1 METTDDTTHYLAQ
14 ARAQAQ
20 PEIPPTPTANIL
32 ADHKHQPSNNHTPL
46 PSKPTHTKTNSN
58 TTLLSLEL
66 VSAFR
71 VCIRS
76 YGVGYV
82 FATAPKLIKSLLG
95 FIMNPRKVTP
105 KGQNPFMAL
114 VKALL
119 TVIKDGTS
127 SKRDGMSMLLMITL
141 GGYKLLEVFLTRGIK
156 KAALA
161 QHVQHQQHLKQQ
173 QQQQVAKEGSSLSS
187 SSLAGD
193 DQSTSSLKNLT
204 MKDVDKVNLA
214 EDMQQR
220 ITMLASFLS
229 SAAAIIFMH
238 RKRPNHATID
248 YSLFAVVRALD
259 VFGHVAVKNQ
269 WGPRWLGSYG
279 AVAVFV
285 LACTE
290 IMFSWMYEPQRLP
303 GPYAFWIT
311 KMARMD
317 KRLLETLRGVRTGEI
332 QFKQVNPPHVHN
344 LLTGLC
350 EDLGLNPQM
359 GDFAL
364 RSRLPCEVVH
374 QGITKSCEVH
384 TGYRW
389 IQGFMVSTGIYLPV
403 HLLPALL
410 SPKAFFNR
418 LQENPVATV
427 SSTLMATARSS
438 AFLATYIAL
447 IWYGI
452 CTWRSKVMP
461 ITMKLTGRRYTS
473 NVVDYIYGPLLGS
486 FMCGFSVL
494 VEKPH
499 RRAEMALYVL
509 PRAIY
514 SMWSRIMAGRLS
526 RRVEMTGEALMYAV
540 SMSVLLTGMRW
551 RREMVRPSMQGLLG
565 WIVEIKRSRRSG
577 GHGGHQ
583 VEQDSGKGKA
593 KDDGLE
599 KEHSNGGVNLARSA
613 IEDRDALAAIERERS
628 GI

>member
-1 METTDDTTHYLAQ
+1 METIEDTTHHPAQ
-14 ARAQAQ
+14 AQAQAQAQ
-20 PEIPPTPTANIL
+20 PQIPPTPTA
-32 ADHKHQPSNNHTPL
+32 DKQPPTNAHTTP
-46 PSKPTHTKTNSN
+46 KPTHTTS
-58 TTLLSLEL
+58 TTSLLSPEL

-82 FATAPKLIKSLLG
+82 FATAPKLIKTLLG

-105 KGQNPFMAL
+105 KGQNPVVSL

-127 SKRDGMSMLLMITL
+127 SKRDGMGMLLMITL

-161 QHVQHQQHLKQQ
+161 QHVQYQQ
-173 QQQQVAKEGSSLSS
+173 QQKKMDAAATNKVVSTSS
-187 SSLAGD
+187 SSLGD
-193 DQSTSSLKNLT
+193 DQSIASLKNLT

-229 SAAAIIFMH
+229 SAAAIVFMH
-238 RKRPNHATID
+238 WKRPNHATID

-259 VFGHVAVKNQ
+259 VFGHVAVKKQ

-311 KMARMD
+311 RMARMD

-332 QFKQVNPPHVHN
+332 QFKKVNPPHVHN

-374 QGITKSCEVH
+374 QGISKSCEVH

-389 IQGFMVSTGIYLPV
+389 LQGFMVSTGIYLPV

-410 SPKAFFNR
+410 SPKAFFKR

-473 NVVDYIYGPLLGS
+473 NVIDYIYGPLLGA

-526 RRVEMTGEALMYAV
+526 RKVEMTGEALMYAV

-551 RREMVRPSMQGLLG
+551 KREMVRPSMQGLLG
-565 WIVEIKRSRRSG
+565 WIVEIKKTRHSR
-577 GHGGHQ
+577 GHGKQ
-583 VEQDSGKGKA
+583 AVEDNGKA
-593 KDDGLE
+593 KAKASGFE
-599 KEHSNGGVNLARSA
+599 NAM
-613 IEDRDALAAIERERS
+613 EDKDALAAIERER
-628 GI
+628 GAI

>member
-1 METTDDTTHYLAQ
+1 METANNTTHHFAQ
-14 ARAQAQ
+14 TQAQ
-20 PEIPPTPTANIL
+20 PQIHPTPTANRN
-32 ADHKHQPSNNHTPL
+32 HQTTNNTTT

-58 TTLLSLEL
+58 MSLLSPEL

-82 FATAPKLIKSLLG
+82 FATAPKLIKTLLG

-105 KGQNPFMAL
+105 KGQNSVVAL

-141 GGYKLLEVFLTRGIK
+141 GGYKLLEVILTRGIK

-161 QHVQHQQHLKQQ
+161 QHVQHQLHLRQQ
-173 QQQQVAKEGSSLSS
+173 QQQMADKEEYTSS
-187 SSLAGD
+187 SSPSLVDD

-229 SAAAIIFMH
+229 SAAAIVFMH

-317 KRLLETLRGVRTGEI
+317 KRLLDTLRGVRTGEI
-332 QFKQVNPPHVHN
+332 QFKRVNPPHVHN

-350 EDLGLNPQM
+350 EDLGLDPQM

-410 SPKAFFNR
+410 SPKAFFKR

-427 SSTLMATARSS
+427 SSTLLATARSS

-461 ITMKLTGRRYTS
+461 ITMRVTGKRYTS
-473 NVVDYIYGPLLGS
+473 NVVDYIYGPLLGA

-526 RRVEMTGEALMYAV
+526 RKVEMTGEALMYAV

-551 RREMVRPSMQGLLG
+551 NREMVRPSMQGLLG
-565 WIVEIKRSRRSG
+565 WIVEIKKTHRSRK
-577 GHGGHQ
+577 HGHQ
-583 VEQDSGKGKA
+583 AVEDTGKGKA
-593 KDDGLE
+593 KAP
-599 KEHSNGGVNLARSA
+599 EHSNGTALPRPA
-613 IEDRDALAAIERERS
+613 IEDRDALAAIEKERG

>member
-1 METTDDTTHYLAQ
+1 METTDNTAHPAQ
-14 ARAQAQ
+14 AQAQAQAQ
-20 PEIPPTPTANIL
+20 PQIPPTPTANPHL
-32 ADHKHQPSNNHTPL
+32 HQTTNNTPT
-46 PSKPTHTKTNSN
+46 PSKPSHTKTNNNMS
-58 TTLLSLEL
+58 LLSPEL

-82 FATAPKLIKSLLG
+82 FATAPKLIKTLLG
-95 FIMNPRKVTP
+95 FIMNPRKVTT
-105 KGQNPFMAL
+105 KGQNPVVTL
-114 VKALL
+114 VKTLL

-127 SKRDGMSMLLMITL
+127 SKRDGMGMLLMITL
-141 GGYKLLEVFLTRGIK
+141 GGYKLLEIILTQGIK

-161 QHVQHQQHLKQQ
+161 QHVQHQQHLRQQ
-173 QQQQVAKEGSSLSS
+173 QQQMADKEGSTSS
-187 SSLAGD
+187 SPSLAD
-193 DQSTSSLKNLT
+193 NDQSTSSLKNLT

-220 ITMLASFLS
+220 ITMFASFLS
-229 SAAAIIFMH
+229 SAAAIVFMH

-259 VFGHVAVKNQ
+259 VFGHVAVKNK

-290 IMFSWMYEPQRLP
+290 IMFSWLYEPERLP

-317 KRLLETLRGVRTGEI
+317 KRLLETLRAVRTGEV
-332 QFKQVNPPHVHN
+332 QFKRVNPPHVHN

-350 EDLGLNPQM
+350 EDIGLNPQM

-461 ITMKLTGRRYTS
+461 ITMKLTGKRYTS
-473 NVVDYIYGPLLGS
+473 NVVDHIYGPLLGS

-526 RRVEMTGEALMYAV
+526 RKVEMTGEALMYAV
-540 SMSVLLTGMRW
+540 SMSMLLTGMRW
-551 RREMVRPSMQGLLG
+551 KREMVRPSMQGLLG
-565 WIVEIKRSRRSG
+565 WIVEIKKTRLSR
-577 GHGGHQ
+577 GHGHQ
-583 VEQDSGKGKA
+583 AVENTRKGKA
-593 KDDGLE
+593 KAD
-599 KEHSNGGVNLARSA
+599 EHSNGAALPQSA
-613 IEDRDALAAIERERS
+613 IEDRDALAAIEKERG

>member
-1 METTDDTTHYLAQ
+1 M
-14 ARAQAQ
+14 
-20 PEIPPTPTANIL
+20 
-32 ADHKHQPSNNHTPL
+32 S
-46 PSKPTHTKTNSN
+46 
-58 TTLLSLEL
+58 LLSPEL

-82 FATAPKLIKSLLG
+82 FATAPKLIKTLLG

-105 KGQNPFMAL
+105 KGQNSVVAL

-141 GGYKLLEVFLTRGIK
+141 GGYKLLEVILTRGIK

-161 QHVQHQQHLKQQ
+161 QHVQHQQHLRQQ
-173 QQQQVAKEGSSLSS
+173 QQQMTDKEGYTSS
-187 SSLAGD
+187 SSPSLVDD

-229 SAAAIIFMH
+229 SAAAIVFMH

-317 KRLLETLRGVRTGEI
+317 KRLLDTLRGVRTGEI
-332 QFKQVNPPHVHN
+332 QFKRVNPPHVHN

-350 EDLGLNPQM
+350 EDLGLDPQM

-374 QGITKSCEVH
+374 QGITKSCE
-384 TGYRW
+384 
-389 IQGFMVSTGIYLPV
+389 
-403 HLLPALL
+403 
-410 SPKAFFNR
+410 
-418 LQENPVATV
+418 
-427 SSTLMATARSS
+427 
-438 AFLATYIAL
+438 
-447 IWYGI
+447 
-452 CTWRSKVMP
+452 
-461 ITMKLTGRRYTS
+461 
-473 NVVDYIYGPLLGS
+473 
-486 FMCGFSVL
+486 
-494 VEKPH
+494 
-499 RRAEMALYVL
+499 
-509 PRAIY
+509 
-514 SMWSRIMAGRLS
+514 
-526 RRVEMTGEALMYAV
+526 
-540 SMSVLLTGMRW
+540 
-551 RREMVRPSMQGLLG
+551 
-565 WIVEIKRSRRSG
+565 
-577 GHGGHQ
+577 
-583 VEQDSGKGKA
+583 
-593 KDDGLE
+593 
-599 KEHSNGGVNLARSA
+599 
-613 IEDRDALAAIERERS
+613 
-628 GI
+628 

>member
-1 METTDDTTHYLAQ
+1 MESTANTTLHPAQ
-14 ARAQAQ
+14 EQPQAQAQ
-20 PEIPPTPTANIL
+20 PQMPMTSTTTAAPTASVLPVNTPPT
-32 ADHKHQPSNNHTPL
+32 HKS
-46 PSKPTHTKTNSN
+46 
-58 TTLLSLEL
+58 TTTSSLLSPEL
-66 VSAFR
+66 VSALR

-82 FATAPKLIKSLLG
+82 FATAPKLIKTLLG
-95 FIMNPRKVTP
+95 FLMAPGKVTL
-105 KGQNPFMAL
+105 KGQNPVIAL

-119 TVIKDGTS
+119 AVIKDGFS

-161 QHVQHQQHLKQQ
+161 QHVQYQRQLQHQQ
-173 QQQQVAKEGSSLSS
+173 ANKEGGDSS
-187 SSLAGD
+187 SSPSSSQD
-193 DQSTSSLKNLT
+193 NSTLKNLT
-204 MKDVDKVNLA
+204 MSDVDKVTLA

-229 SAAAIIFMH
+229 SAAAIVFMH
-238 RKRPNHATID
+238 RKRAHHATID

-259 VFGHVAVKNQ
+259 VFGHVAVKNR
-269 WGPRWLGSYG
+269 WGPKWLGSYG

-290 IMFSWMYEPQRLP
+290 IMFSWLYAPERLP

-311 KMARMD
+311 RMARMD
-317 KRLLETLRGVRTGEI
+317 KRLLQTLRGVRTGEI
-332 QFKQVNPPHVHN
+332 QFKRVNPPHVHN

-350 EDLGLNPQM
+350 EDLGLDPKM

-410 SPKAFFNR
+410 SPKAFFTK
-418 LQENPVATV
+418 LQDNPVATL

-473 NVVDYIYGPLLGS
+473 NVVDHIWGPLLGS

-514 SMWSRIMAGRLS
+514 SMWSRVMSGRMS
-526 RRVEMTGEALMYAV
+526 RKAEMTGEALMYAV
-540 SMSVLLTGMRW
+540 SMSVLLTGIRW
-551 RREMVRPSMQGLLG
+551 KRDMVRPSMQGLLG
-565 WIVEIKRSRRSG
+565 WILEIKKTRR
-577 GHGGHQ
+577 GHHGQTGQ
-583 VEQDSGKGKA
+583 SVKGKGKEI
-593 KDDGLE
+593 G
-599 KEHSNGGVNLARSA
+599 NGNAHAVPRSS

-628 GI
+628 GR

>member
-1 METTDDTTHYLAQ
+1 MESTTSNATTHHP
-14 ARAQAQ
+14 AQAQ
-20 PEIPPTPTANIL
+20 GQEQPQTQPQIPPHSTALTANVPPVNTPPPHKPTPTTA
-32 ADHKHQPSNNHTPL
+32 T
-46 PSKPTHTKTNSN
+46 TNTSS
-58 TTLLSLEL
+58 LLSPEL
-66 VSAFR
+66 VSALR

-82 FATAPKLIKSLLG
+82 FATAPKLIKTLLG
-95 FIMNPRKVTP
+95 FIMAPGKATP
-105 KGQNPFMAL
+105 KGQNPVVAL
-114 VKALL
+114 VKTLL

-141 GGYKLLEVFLTRGIK
+141 GGYKLLELFLTRGIK

-161 QHVQHQQHLKQQ
+161 QHVQYQRQLQQ
-173 QQQQVAKEGSSLSS
+173 QQAAAASKDGDTSS
-187 SSLAGD
+187 ST
-193 DQSTSSLKNLT
+193 TSQDNSALKNLT
-204 MKDVDKVNLA
+204 MNDVDKVTLA

-229 SAAAIIFMH
+229 SAAAIVFMH
-238 RKRPNHATID
+238 RKRAHHATID

-259 VFGHVAVKNQ
+259 VFGHMAVKNQ

-285 LACTE
+285 LACAE
-290 IMFSWMYEPQRLP
+290 IMFSWMYAPERLP

-332 QFKQVNPPHVHN
+332 QFKQVNPPHVQN

-350 EDLGLNPQM
+350 EDLGLDPKM

-374 QGITKSCEVH
+374 QGISKSCEVH

-410 SPKAFFNR
+410 SPKAFFTK
-418 LQENPVATV
+418 LQDNPVATL

-473 NVVDYIYGPLLGS
+473 NVVDYIWGPLLGA

-514 SMWSRIMAGRLS
+514 SMWSRVMSGRLS
-526 RRVEMTGEALMYAV
+526 RKVEMGGEAIMYAI
-540 SMSVLLTGMRW
+540 SMSVLLTGIRW
-551 RREMVRPSMQGLLG
+551 KREMVRPSMQGLLG
-565 WIVEIKRSRRSG
+565 WMLEIKKTSRR
-577 GHGGHQ
+577 GHAGQ
-583 VEQDSGKGKA
+583 SGKGKR
-593 KDDGLE
+593 KEIGNGHGDG
-599 KEHSNGGVNLARSA
+599 VPRSS

-628 GI
+628 GL

>member
-1 METTDDTTHYLAQ
+1 MESNDTTINILAQ
-14 ARAQAQ
+14 AQTR
-20 PEIPPTPTANIL
+20 PHIPSTTTA
-32 ADHKHQPSNNHTPL
+32 
-46 PSKPTHTKTNSN
+46 TKTTTIITSTTTTTSAPITHRN
-58 TTLLSLEL
+58 TNTNAETSLLSPEL
-66 VSAFR
+66 VTAIR

-82 FATAPKLIKSLLG
+82 FATAPKLIKVFLG
-95 FIMNPRKVTP
+95 FIMSPKKVTP
-105 KGQNPFMAL
+105 KGQNPVVAF

-119 TVIKDGTS
+119 TVLKDGAS
-127 SKRDGMSMLLMITL
+127 SKRDGMSMLLMITF
-141 GGYKLLEVFLTRGIK
+141 GGYKLLEVFLTQGIK

-161 QHVQHQQHLKQQ
+161 QHIQQ
-173 QQQQVAKEGSSLSS
+173 QQHSASNSLS
-187 SSLAGD
+187 LAD
-193 DQSTSSLKNLT
+193 IENQTCSESTKNLT
-204 MKDVDKVNLA
+204 MKDADQVVLA

-220 ITMLASFLS
+220 ITMLSSFLS
-229 SAAAIIFMH
+229 SAAAIVFMH
-238 RKRPNHATID
+238 RKRPDYATID

-290 IMFSWMYEPQRLP
+290 IMFSWLYEPERLP

-317 KRLLETLRGVRTGEI
+317 KRLLETLRAVRTGDI
-332 QFKQVNPPHVHN
+332 QFKQINPPHLQN

-350 EDLGLNPQM
+350 EDIGLNPEM
-359 GDFAL
+359 GDFTK
-364 RSRLPCEVVH
+364 RGRLSCEIVH
-374 QGITKSCEVH
+374 QGITKSCEAH

-389 IQGFMVSTGIYLPV
+389 IQGFLVSTGIYLPV

-410 SPKAFFNR
+410 SPKAFFKR
-418 LQENPVATV
+418 LQENPVSTV
-427 SSTLMATARSS
+427 SSTLLATARSS

-461 ITMKLTGRRYTS
+461 ITMKLTGKRYTS

-486 FMCGFSVL
+486 FLCGFSVL
-494 VEKPH
+494 IENPR

-514 SMWSRIMAGRLS
+514 SMWSRVMAGRLS
-526 RRVEMTGEALMYAV
+526 RRVEMTGEVLMYAL
-540 SMSVLLTGMRW
+540 SISVLLTGMRW
-551 RREMVRPSMQGLLG
+551 KREMVRPSMQGLLG
-565 WIVEIKRSRRSG
+565 WILEVKKNHRARHHGKEVAKGQSIGSG
-577 GHGGHQ
+577 ASQ
-583 VEQDSGKGKA
+583 
-593 KDDGLE
+593 
-599 KEHSNGGVNLARSA
+599 SA
-613 IEDRDALAAIERERS
+613 IEDKDALAAIERERS